1 MTLPAQRDARED
13 AYNLSRGLSA
23 VTERLAI
30 LQARGEAIL
39 AAAETLTADET
50 VDPDDSPAPY

>member
-1 MTLPAQRDARED
+1 MTAPAARQERED

-23 VTERLAI
+23 VTERLAV

-39 AAAETLTADET
+39 AAAEALTTDD
-50 VDPDDSPAPY
+50 VDPDDTPAPY